1 MVGQVTAAIFQNVE
15 VGAPLKMVTAIARG
29 NVTAPMGGLEH
40 FVIKQIVSDKSDR
53 PRQAWLVEKLI
64 EKNWL
69 LKYNWLNISGKCFG
83 FYKILSVISSIIRSK
98 IR

>member
-15 VGAPLKMVTAIARG
+15 VGAPLKMVTAIPRG

-40 FVIKQIVSDKSDR
+40 SVIKQTVSAESDR
-53 PRQAWLVEKLI
+53 PWQAWLL
-64 EKNWL
+64 
-69 LKYNWLNISGKCFG
+69 
-83 FYKILSVISSIIRSK
+83 K